1 MECTPKLSEA
11 VVNVAAPALMVP
23 VPIVVAPSR
32 NVTVSPFGG
41 SPDQEN
47 SPEGAEIVVDGYQ
60 SKDGALR
67 ANGHDITFA
76 EGKKLFVGSSA
87 PVGSSEPPAK

>member
-1 MECTPKLSEA
+1 VHSQAQRGGGE
-11 VVNVAAPALMVP
+11 
-23 VPIVVAPSR
+23 R
-32 NVTVSPFGG
+32 GG
-41 SPDQEN
+41 SGADGSGSN
-47 SPEGAEIVVDGYQ
+47 SGCAVAERDGLHSAARRTKKILPEGAEIVVDGYQ

-67 ANGHDITFA
+67 ANGHDITSA